1 MNVLLSL
8 SIQFLLM
15 RDKMLSIDR
24 RDIEMKSTYI
34 STRTEHK
41 LYFLFTSKG
50 LTLEGFTTFL
60 DCCLKT
66 RASNVARNEVDYLGG
81 ID

>member
-1 MNVLLSL
+1 MSL

-15 RDKMLSIDR
+15 RDKILSIDR

-41 LYFLFTSKG
+41 LFSLQEE
-50 LTLEGFTTFL
+50 LTLE
-60 DCCLKT
+60 
-66 RASNVARNEVDYLGG
+66 ASLLLWIVVKNKGLQCG
-81 ID
+81 

>member
-15 RDKMLSIDR
+15 RDKNLSIDR

-34 STRTEHK
+34 STRTEHE
-41 LYFLFTSKG
+41 LFS
-50 LTLEGFTTFL
+50 LQARDSVTLEGFTTL
-60 DCCLKT
+60 MDCCLKT
-66 RASNVARNEVDYLGG
+66 RASNVARNEVDYPGG